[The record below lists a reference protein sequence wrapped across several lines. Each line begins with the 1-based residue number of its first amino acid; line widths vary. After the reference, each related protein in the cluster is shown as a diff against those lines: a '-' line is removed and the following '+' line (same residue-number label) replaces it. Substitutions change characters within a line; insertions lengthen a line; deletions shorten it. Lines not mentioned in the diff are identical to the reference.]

1 MMRLSRLRAALVGR
15 PGVMP
20 LTGGSAGAL
29 GGGCCEEWDM
39 TGKGTVE
46 ASDADMNDWPDG
58 WDRGGAPGG
67 PAYPAARPKGAD
79 EPTQVLRRPAEPSR
93 GGGGSDRFGG
103 SGRGTTTP
111 PPAVPRRRTTGRWLR
126 RVAIAVLLIV
136 ALFIGLVFFFY
147 ARVGKVDA
155 LQDYAGRPAAMPGQ
169 DWLLIGSDSR
179 EGLTRKQVKQLH
191 VGHAAGRRTDTII
204 LLHKPSSGPS
214 TLVSLPRDSYVPIP
228 GHGHNKL
235 NAAYAFGG
243 AALLVQTVERVTGIR
258 IDHYAEIGFG
268 GFVGMTDAVGGVKL
282 CPARNIRDKL
292 ADLHVKKGC
301 QHADGRVALAYARSR
316 HADPKL
322 GDVARGGQQRQVVN
336 AVGKKA
342 LSPWTFLNP
351 FRYWSLNMSAADS
364 LKVDQDLSVFG
375 MGRFAYGLT
384 HAQLNC
390 VVPIS
395 DLAVHLDPVRSKQ
408 MFRLIRED
416 DTSSIGKGLC
426 TQSGL
431 PKS

>member
-29 GGGCCEEWDM
+29 GGGCGEEWDM

-46 ASDADMNDWPDG
+46 ASEADMSDWPEG
-58 WDRGGAPGG
+58 WDRGGAPSG
-67 PAYPAARPKGAD
+67 PAYKAAAPRGSD
-79 EPTQVLRRPAEPSR
+79 EPTQVLRRPTEPSR

-103 SGRGTTTP
+103 SGRGAATP
-111 PPAVPRRRTTGRWLR
+111 PPAAPGRRTTGRWLR

-147 ARVGKVDA
+147 SRVGKVDA
-155 LQDYAGRPAAMPGQ
+155 LQDYAGRPAATPGQ

-179 EGLTRKQVKQLH
+179 AGLSKKQVKQLH
-191 VGHAAGRRTDTII
+191 VGHAAGQRTDTII

-243 AALLVQTVERVTGIR
+243 APLLVQTVERVTGIR
-258 IDHYAEIGFG
+258 IDHFAEIGFG

-282 CPARNIRDKL
+282 CPTRNIRDKL
-292 ADLHVKKGC
+292 AGLHVKKGC
-301 QHADGRVALAYARSR
+301 QTMDGRTALAYVRAR
-316 HADPKL
+316 HFDPKGDL
-322 GDVARGGQQRQVVN
+322 GRVQRQQAFLG
-336 AVGKKA
+336 AVFAKA
-342 LSPWTFLNP
+342 GSPTTLLNP
-351 FRYWSLNMSAADS
+351 FRVIKLGNAGTTA
-364 LKVDQDLSVFG
+364 LTVDDRDGPIDLL
-375 MGRFAYGLT
+375 RFA
-384 HAQLNC
+384 
-390 VVPIS
+390 
-395 DLAVHLDPVRSKQ
+395 LAMRAVAG
-408 MFRLIRED
+408 
-416 DTSSIGKGLC
+416 GKGIQTTVPVADANYRTAAGSSVRWDRAGALRLFR
-426 TQSGL
+426 SL
-431 PKS
+431 R